1 MEQQFT
7 LHELRQLELFANK
20 ALHKLDLDLR
30 RIRRNKALIQERYD
44 NTPKEVIFDS
54 CIMSPDEQIESI
66 KEDKHAA
73 KTLKLKIQRNISQTR
88 TLIAH
93 GKIEG

>member
-1 MEQQFT
+1 MG
-7 LHELRQLELFANK
+7 
-20 ALHKLDLDLR
+20 LR
-30 RIRRNKALIQERYD
+30 RIRVGIYDHAGHFTGGGQRYMADLAALIQDRYD

-54 CIMSPDEQIESI
+54 CIMSPDEEIESI
-66 KEDKHAA
+66 KEEKQAA

-93 GKIEG
+93 GKVEG